1 MLTHRRCPIP
11 LGSLDASAQDFTAA
25 VGLPP
30 AVYADPDFFAF
41 EKEAVFGHEWICVG
55 RVDQIPNV
63 GDFYTIT
70 VAGEPM
76 IVARGTQDEVNV
88 MSSVCQHRG
97 MCVTAPAQRPPSE
110 WLELPPETSGNCR
123 TFRCPYHWWTYDL
136 DGRLVGAPEMGQ
148 TAGFARS
155 DISLPRLRT
164 ELWKGF
170 IFVNFDEEAPPL
182 GPRLGKLDEV
192 LANYHVE
199 DMVTVQPETIGG
211 LPFNWKI
218 MVENFMEG
226 YHPDRL
232 HKGIHDFAP
241 SRNAWYAPF
250 EEGDAAMYGFMGATV
265 LDGGFNP
272 TQKAIFPII
281 PTLTEEERW
290 RMMFAY
296 VPPSLLMG
304 FQPDSAFWFTVQP
317 VSESSHTLTMSYIF
331 PPSTLEVPL
340 FGELLGTA
348 IHGVELFNNQ
358 DLPTNTAV
366 QRGMAS
372 RFAPRGRYS
381 WQESVLAQ
389 FNTWL
394 VGRYRAEDQRAG
406 TTPAAAPA

>member
-1 MLTHRRCPIP
+1 MSTQRRCPVP
-11 LGSLDASAQDFTAA
+11 LESLEASAQDFSTA

-30 AVYADPDFFAF
+30 AAYADPDFFAF

-55 RVDQIPNV
+55 RADQIPER

-76 IVARGTQDEVNV
+76 IVVREAQDRINV

-97 MCVTAPAQRPPSE
+97 MCVTAPAQRPQEE

-136 DGRLVGAPEMGQ
+136 DGRLVGAPEMGS
-148 TAGFARS
+148 TTDFARS
-155 DISLPRLRT
+155 EIGLPRLRT
-164 ELWKGF
+164 ELWQGF
-170 IFVNFDEEAPPL
+170 IFVNFDDEAPSL
-182 GPRLGKLDEV
+182 APRLGKLDEV
-192 LANYHVE
+192 LANYHVA
-199 DMVTVQPETIGG
+199 DMLTVDPATIGG

-241 SRNAWYAPF
+241 SSKAWYAPF
-250 EEGDAAMYGFMGATV
+250 EEGEAAMYGHMGATIP
-265 LDGGFNP
+265 DGGLNA

-281 PTLTEEERW
+281 PTLTTEERW
-290 RMMFAY
+290 RMLFAY

-317 VSESSHTLTMSYIF
+317 VSASSHALTMAYIF

-340 FGELLGTA
+340 FDELLGAA

-366 QRGMAS
+366 QRGMES

-394 VGRYRAEDQRAG
+394 ASCYRAEDARA
-406 TTPAAAPA
+406 TAAMVGV

>member
-1 MLTHRRCPIP
+1 MSTHRRCPIP
-11 LGSLDASAQDFTAA
+11 LESLDASAQDFSAA

-55 RVDQIPNV
+55 RADQIPER

-76 IVARGTQDEVNV
+76 IVVREAQDRINV

-97 MCVTAPAQRPPSE
+97 MCVTAPAQRPQEE
-110 WLELPPETSGNCR
+110 WLELPPETSGNRR

-136 DGRLVGAPEMGQ
+136 EGRLVGAPEMGS
-148 TAGFARS
+148 TTDFARS
-155 DISLPRLRT
+155 EIGLPRLRT
-164 ELWKGF
+164 ELWQGF
-170 IFVNFDEEAPPL
+170 IFVNFDDEAPSL
-182 GPRLGKLDEV
+182 APRLGKLDEI
-192 LANYHVE
+192 LANYHVA
-199 DMVTVQPETIGG
+199 DMLTVDPATIGG

-241 SRNAWYAPF
+241 SSKAWYAPF
-250 EEGDAAMYGFMGATV
+250 EEGEAAMYGYMGATIP
-265 LDGGFNP
+265 DGGFNP

-281 PTLTEEERW
+281 PTLTTEERW
-290 RMMFAY
+290 RMLFAY

-317 VSESSHTLTMSYIF
+317 VSESSHTLTMAYIF

-340 FGELLGTA
+340 FDELLGTA

-358 DLPTNTAV
+358 DLPANTAV
-366 QRGMAS
+366 QRGMES

-394 VGRYRAEDQRAG
+394 ASCYRAGDARA
-406 TTPAAAPA
+406 TAAMAGV

>member
-1 MLTHRRCPIP
+1 MSTHRRCPVP
-11 LGSLDASAQDFTAA
+11 LESLDASARDFSAA

-55 RVDQIPNV
+55 RADQIPER

-76 IVARGTQDEVNV
+76 IVVREAQDRINV

-97 MCVTAPAQRPPSE
+97 MCVTAPAQRPQEE

-136 DGRLVGAPEMGQ
+136 DGKLVGAPEMGS
-148 TAGFARS
+148 TTDFARS
-155 DISLPRLRT
+155 EIGLPRLRT
-164 ELWKGF
+164 ELWQGF
-170 IFVNFDEEAPPL
+170 IFVNFDDEAPSL
-182 GPRLGKLDEV
+182 APRLGKLDEV
-192 LANYHVE
+192 LVNYHVA
-199 DMVTVQPETIGG
+199 DMLTVDPATIGG

-241 SRNAWYAPF
+241 SSKAWYAPF
-250 EEGDAAMYGFMGATV
+250 EEGEAAMYGHMGATIP
-265 LDGGFNP
+265 DGGFNA

-281 PTLTEEERW
+281 PTLTTEERW
-290 RMMFAY
+290 RMLFAY

-317 VSESSHTLTMSYIF
+317 VSESSHTLTMAYIF

-340 FGELLGTA
+340 FDELLGAA

-366 QRGMAS
+366 QRGMES

-394 VGRYRAEDQRAG
+394 ASCYRAEDARA
-406 TTPAAAPA
+406 TAAMVGV